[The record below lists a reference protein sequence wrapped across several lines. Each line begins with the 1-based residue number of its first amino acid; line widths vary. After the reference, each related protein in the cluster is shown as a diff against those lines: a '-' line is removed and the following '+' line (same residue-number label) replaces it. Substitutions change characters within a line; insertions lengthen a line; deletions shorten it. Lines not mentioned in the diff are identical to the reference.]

1 MARAWRST
9 RPPVGSP
16 RPCQGTPAP
25 RERGAELGAA
35 AGPHPAPATP
45 SSRGVGV
52 TGSSVNPGVEMP
64 DGATRLRRQGS
75 EIPTWGRDG
84 DGAELGHAEPRMGRP
99 LPRTH
104 GVCGGPPCSM
114 GTPGDPWLRVTT
126 LSHAVCHGAGR
137 VRRDLA
143 LGTPSAA
150 SPLQHQPA
158 LWALLHPH
166 SPKTPIPPFLSL
178 FSFFFCRN
186 SNFPG
191 TPLGRE
197 TLGGG
202 ENPRANL
209 GSGDA
214 ASKGSAGAPQTQ
226 VPSVGDCGVGVC
238 GCVADPVGTCRK
250 SGGVKINWCWS
261 GTELV
266 GELLLGKGSR
276 LIWTRKGF

>member
-99 LPRTH
+99 LPQTH
-104 GVCGGPPCSM
+104 RVCGGPPCSM

-178 FSFFFCRN
+178 FSFFFFAEIPTSLGHPWAGKPLEEEKTQEQTLAPETRPRRVLRGLPKPRCPR
-186 SNFPG
+186 SG
-191 TPLGRE
+191 TVGLGF
-197 TLGGG
+197 
-202 ENPRANL
+202 
-209 GSGDA
+209 
-214 ASKGSAGAPQTQ
+214 
-226 VPSVGDCGVGVC
+226 VGVWLTPWAPA
-238 GCVADPVGTCRK
+238 GKVAVLK
-250 SGGVKINWCWS
+250 
-261 GTELV
+261 
-266 GELLLGKGSR
+266 
-276 LIWTRKGF
+276 